1 LNKYEHENGGAYATP
16 VEVLANAKANWGSFT
31 AGLSQEEH
39 DDFEA
44 AKQTL
49 EQYERVYD
57 IFEYSSELNDCVQNL
72 ELRITSNNPSVPMNI
87 YRKSSA
93 ANTANLIAE
102 METYLKA
109 YYDLID
115 QCQEYPD
122 WQKKLR
128 KELGSQISYLAKQ
141 VDEDSHAEIVQT
153 SPYYKRFDEEKQLF
167 FK

>member
-1 LNKYEHENGGAYATP
+1 
-16 VEVLANAKANWGSFT
+16 
-31 AGLSQEEH
+31 
-39 DDFEA
+39 
-44 AKQTL
+44 
-49 EQYERVYD
+49 VYD

-93 ANTANLIAE
+93 AKTANLIAE